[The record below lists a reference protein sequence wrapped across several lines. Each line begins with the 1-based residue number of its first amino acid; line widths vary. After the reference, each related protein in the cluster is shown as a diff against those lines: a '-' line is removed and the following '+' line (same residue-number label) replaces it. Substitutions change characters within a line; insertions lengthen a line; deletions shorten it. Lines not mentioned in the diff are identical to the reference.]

1 MNNSRLMAL
10 MRKEFT
16 QILRDPR
23 TLALAILMPIIQL
36 FLLGYAATS
45 EVRNLPLAVLDRDRS
60 PASRA
65 LLDAY
70 RAADY
75 FIIAYDVDS
84 EDELRSLVDRGRVGV
99 GIIIPPDYGSQ
110 ITTGG
115 HSTIAFVIDGSDPS
129 VASTALSAGQLIA
142 QNFSTEIQ
150 MERFEQAGSSLPASL
165 PIEVRTQ
172 VWYNPDMRDAYFMVP
187 GVAGMVLYFIT
198 SVLTASAIVRERERG
213 TIEQLIVTPI
223 RPWELMVGKLVPYS
237 ILALFNTAEVLIIG
251 TLVFGVPIRGSLLLI
266 FSLSALFLV
275 TSLAIGLLAS
285 TVAKT
290 QQEAMLT
297 VIITMLPSIFLS
309 GFFFPISAMPKLL
322 QWISYAV
329 PLRYYLIIIR
339 ALLLKGVGVVELQ
352 DEVIALIIFG
362 TILMGLATLRFRK
375 RLD

>member
-45 EVRNLPLAVLDRDRS
+45 EVRYLPLAVLDRDRS

-70 RAADY
+70 RAGDY
-75 FIIAYDVDS
+75 FSVAYDVDS
-84 EDELRSLVDRGRVGV
+84 EDELRNLVDRGKVGV
-99 GIIIPPDYGSQ
+99 ALIIPPDYGAQ
-110 ITTGG
+110 IATGG
-115 HSTIAFVIDGSDPS
+115 HATIAFIIDGSDPS
-129 VASTALSAGQLIA
+129 VGSRALSAGQLIA
-142 QNFSTEIQ
+142 QDLSTDLQI
-150 MERFEQAGSSLPASL
+150 ERFDRAGVSLSGGL

-172 VWYNPDMRDAYFMVP
+172 VWYNPDMVDAYFMIP
-187 GVAGMVLYFIT
+187 GVAGMVLFMIT
-198 SVLTASAIVRERERG
+198 SILTASAIVRERERG

-223 RPWELMVGKLVPYS
+223 RPWELMLGKMLPYS
-237 ILALFNTAEVLIIG
+237 ILALFNTFEVLFIG
-251 TLVFGVPIRGSLLLI
+251 ALWFGVPIRGSLILI
-266 FSLSALFLV
+266 FLLSALFLM

-290 QQEAMLT
+290 QQEAILT
-297 VIITMLPSIFLS
+297 VMITLLPSIFLS
-309 GFFFPISAMPKLL
+309 GFFFPLSAMPKVL

-329 PLRYYLIIIR
+329 PLRYYLTIIR
-339 ALLLKGVGVVELQ
+339 SLLLKGVGVVELQ
-352 DEVIALIIFG
+352 GEVIALFIFG
-362 TILMGLATLRFRK
+362 TILMALATLRFRK